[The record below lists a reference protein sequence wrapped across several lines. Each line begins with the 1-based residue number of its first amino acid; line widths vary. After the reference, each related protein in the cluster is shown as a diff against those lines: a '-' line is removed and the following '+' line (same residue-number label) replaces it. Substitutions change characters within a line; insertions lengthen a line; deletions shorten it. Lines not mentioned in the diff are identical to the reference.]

1 MTARPAPASYGDG
14 TGGHP
19 DLTGQA
25 DFGATDGLS
34 VPPKSRQSQRFGGD
48 PGLYGP
54 QESAVP
60 VPGPWGEVL
69 ADRPLDG
76 DSQLQDLPGLLPQ
89 HAEAAPG
96 DDVHV
101 KRRPYKPS
109 VAGPASAAPGVEL
122 LERVSDD
129 VAVLAGLT
137 DPRLQLVVAGWLA
150 GFRST
155 RTRRAYGADLAAFA
169 AWCAPRG
176 LDVLSARRVQVD
188 LHITGMLD
196 AGAAASTVAR
206 RLSALSSFY
215 RFATVHDLRVDNPV
229 VGVRRPTVDP
239 DHTRT
244 VGLTRDEA
252 RALVAAADA
261 DPGPQRARSAAL
273 VRLLLHNGLRVDEL
287 TAADITDLGT
297 RPGTST
303 GRPAHRVLGI
313 VRKGG
318 RAATV
323 ALAPAT
329 VEVLEAYLQ
338 QRAAATEVDRA
349 RLVGPLLATRTGGRL
364 TQKAVWE
371 LVRRLA
377 RAGGVE
383 AWAELSPHSLRH
395 TAITL
400 ALDAGA
406 AIRDVQDFA
415 GHRDPRTTRRYDHT
429 RDSLERSA
437 AYTVAGWLA

>member
-1 MTARPAPASYGDG
+1 MPGGLDPAGLDPA
-14 TGGHP
+14 T
-19 DLTGQA
+19 
-25 DFGATDGLS
+25 
-34 VPPKSRQSQRFGGD
+34 
-48 PGLYGP
+48 
-54 QESAVP
+54 
-60 VPGPWGEVL
+60 
-69 ADRPLDG
+69 
-76 DSQLQDLPGLLPQ
+76 
-89 HAEAAPG
+89 
-96 DDVHV
+96 
-101 KRRPYKPS
+101 
-109 VAGPASAAPGVEL
+109 EL
-122 LERVSDD
+122 LDRVDAD
-129 VAVLAGLT
+129 TRALAALAGFT
-137 DPRLQLVVAGWLA
+137 DPRLALVAAGWLA
-150 GFRST
+150 GFRSA

-188 LHITGMLD
+188 LHTTGLLD
-196 AGAAASTVAR
+196 AGAAASSVAR

-215 RFATVHDLRVDNPV
+215 RFAAAHDLRADNPV
-229 VGVRRPTVDP
+229 VGVRRPAVDP

-273 VRLLLHNGLRVDEL
+273 VRLLLHNALRVDEL
-287 TAADITDLGT
+287 VTADVADLGT
-297 RPGTST
+297 RPGRSIDST
-303 GRPAHRVLGI
+303 GGPGGRSSHRVLGI

-318 RAATV
+318 RGATV

-329 VEVLEAYLQ
+329 VEVLEAYLGA
-338 QRAAATEVDRA
+338 RASAAGVDRVKLA
-349 RLVGPLLATRTGGRL
+349 GPLLATRTGGRL

-377 RAGGVE
+377 RAGGIDT
-383 AWAELSPHSLRH
+383 WAELSPHSLRH

>member
-1 MTARPAPASYGDG
+1 MA
-14 TGGHP
+14 
-19 DLTGQA
+19 
-25 DFGATDGLS
+25 
-34 VPPKSRQSQRFGGD
+34 
-48 PGLYGP
+48 
-54 QESAVP
+54 
-60 VPGPWGEVL
+60 
-69 ADRPLDG
+69 
-76 DSQLQDLPGLLPQ
+76 
-89 HAEAAPG
+89 
-96 DDVHV
+96 
-101 KRRPYKPS
+101 
-109 VAGPASAAPGVEL
+109 
-122 LERVSDD
+122 
-129 VAVLAGLT
+129 
-137 DPRLQLVVAGWLA
+137 AGWLA
-150 GFRST
+150 GFRSA

-176 LDVLSARRVQVD
+176 LDVLAARRVQVD
-188 LHITGMLD
+188 LHTTGLLD
-196 AGAAASTVAR
+196 AGAAASSVAR

-215 RFATVHDLRVDNPV
+215 RFAAAHDLRADNPV
-229 VGVRRPTVDP
+229 AGVRRPAVDP

-244 VGLTRDEA
+244 VGLTRDQA

-287 TAADITDLGT
+287 VSADVDDLGT
-297 RPGTST
+297 RPGAGGPA
-303 GRPAHRVLGI
+303 GRVSHRVLGI

-318 RAATV
+318 RGATV

-329 VEVLEAYLQ
+329 VEVLEVYLT
-338 QRAAATEVDRA
+338 QRAAAAAVDRT

-377 RAGGVE
+377 RAGGIE
-383 AWAELSPHSLRH
+383 TWAELSPHSLRH